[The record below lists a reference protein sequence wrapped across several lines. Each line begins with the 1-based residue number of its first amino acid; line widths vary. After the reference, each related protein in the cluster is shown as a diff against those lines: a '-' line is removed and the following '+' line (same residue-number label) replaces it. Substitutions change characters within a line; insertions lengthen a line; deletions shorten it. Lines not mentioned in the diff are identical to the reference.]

1 MPAPNAI
8 PNITR
13 HISLPDETWTFIDR
27 QANEA
32 KLNRSAYIKKIFD
45 DEMKREKEN
54 ETKNSD
60 ISQ

>member
-27 QANEA
+27 KANEE

-45 DEMKREKEN
+45 DEMKREKE
-54 ETKNSD
+54 KD
-60 ISQ
+60 AKK

>member
-45 DEMKREKEN
+45 EEMKR
-54 ETKNSD
+54 KND
-60 ISQ
+60 EYTNNKNIQQ

>member
-27 QANEA
+27 KANEE
-32 KLNRSAYIKKIFD
+32 KLNRSAYIKKFLM
-45 DEMKREKEN
+45 MK
-54 ETKNSD
+54 
-60 ISQ
+60 